1 MLSAANIALRVG
13 LIPTFPTFPPKDRD
27 PASTGD
33 EKMELNDIFFGRRIR
48 QNHALEHATI
58 TILSGM
64 VPNLNIS
71 ARSSSRGF
79 VILGDVDLGLLRR
92 AADEALQRL
101 QAGEAELAI
110 HPNCGTNLAVGV
122 SLVSLG
128 TLLGMASS
136 QTRTRVAT
144 AAASS
149 VAGWMAARP
158 LGEYVQKHFTTL
170 PDLKGV
176 RIGEIFRRKI
186 LGFTI
191 IEVRTIQE

>member
-1 MLSAANIALRVG
+1 MK
-13 LIPTFPTFPPKDRD
+13 PD
-27 PASTGD
+27 
-33 EKMELNDIFFGRRIR
+33 DILFGRRIR

-64 VPNLNIS
+64 IPDLRVS
-71 ARSSSRGF
+71 ARSSSTGF
-79 VILGDVDLGLLRR
+79 IIFGDVDLGLLRR
-92 AADEALQRL
+92 AVDEALRRL

-122 SLVSLG
+122 SLVTLG
-128 TLLGMASS
+128 TMLGMVSNH
-136 QTRTRVAT
+136 TRTRVAS

-149 VAGWMAARP
+149 VAGLLAARP

-170 PDLKGV
+170 PDLEGV
-176 RIGEIFRRKI
+176 YVTDIFRRKL

-191 IEVRTIQE
+191 VEVRTVLE

>member
-1 MLSAANIALRVG
+1 MK
-13 LIPTFPTFPPKDRD
+13 PD
-27 PASTGD
+27 
-33 EKMELNDIFFGRRIR
+33 DILFGRRIR

-64 VPNLNIS
+64 VPDLRVS
-71 ARSSSRGF
+71 ARSSSTGF
-79 VILGDVDLGLLRR
+79 IIFGDVDLGLLRR
-92 AADEALQRL
+92 AVDEALRRL

-122 SLVSLG
+122 SLVTLG
-128 TLLGMASS
+128 TMLGMVSNH
-136 QTRTRVAT
+136 TRTRVAS

-149 VAGWMAARP
+149 VAGLLAARP

-170 PDLKGV
+170 PDLEGV
-176 RIGEIFRRKI
+176 YVTDIFRRKL

-191 IEVRTIQE
+191 VEVRTVLE